1 MKTTIQNIMAVIFIA
16 ASLQTHAQGFMYDQQ
31 SATNPVA
38 VVGNGNADGL
48 DIQED
53 QPLVQS
59 FIPSL
64 SAIGF
69 VQLEFADIGNYNGA
83 NGATVYVNLW
93 TGRANVNLPPATL
106 LGSTAPVYMPNGF
119 ENGFT
124 YSGVTNFYFSTPVA
138 LTSGQTYYLQPV
150 VASGDNP
157 WDIVTIGD
165 TYPNGQVFIKGAG
178 FNTDFWFREGVTVPE
193 PTFLALI
200 GLGSLAILMCR
211 RRTLLRAFAMLAVL
225 FILLAASPIHAQQA
239 LAPVQDSVV
248 QAVADEAELAP
259 ATALPK
265 VGTFW
270 VMTAG
275 YNGNLT
281 ALPYPTL
288 PANLSALPIYSVAGN
303 AFIVDDT
310 GGQLAPSSAR
320 RMNSVQAASTLQ
332 AQVQTVA
339 GLIERIQMAGSDEN
353 NQAYQPNGFT
363 SMIDTNGL
371 WLEASNK
378 VTSLGLRL
386 HNTVG
391 GDNYQLL
398 FKTNL
403 LIFVCRRCR
412 NFPHGL
418 IDNVT
423 QGNFQG
429 TGDPQ
434 QSVEVGNSHFALNVT
449 DGLLRKACADTE
461 RRHRNA
467 ALHSLVLQN
476 FADPRTNCLPI
487 FL

>member
-1 MKTTIQNIMAVIFIA
+1 MKTIILNLLAAMLVA
-16 ASLQTHAQGFMYDQQ
+16 ASLQTHAQGTLVYDQQ
-31 SATNPVA
+31 SATSGVSLYA
-38 VVGNGNADGL
+38 DYVDGL
-48 DIQED
+48 NIQED
-53 QPLVQS
+53 SPLMQS
-59 FIPSL
+59 YIPTL

-69 VQLEFADIGNYNGA
+69 VQLEFWDIPNNGN
-83 NGATVYVNLW
+83 NGATAYVNLW
-93 TGRANVNLPPATL
+93 TGSTRTNTATF
-106 LGSTAPVYMPNGF
+106 LGSTAPVYMLNGF
-119 ENGFT
+119 MNAGLGGG
-124 YSGVTNFYFSTPVA
+124 GVTNFNFSTPIT
-138 LTSGQTYYLQPV
+138 LIQGQTYYLQPV
-150 VASGDNP
+150 VLSGDDP
-157 WDIVTIGD
+157 WDVITIGD
-165 TYPNGQVFIKGAG
+165 TYPNGQLFGKTGG
-178 FNTDFWFREGVTVPE
+178 YFQPSTDLWFREGIISVPE
-193 PTFLALI
+193 PSTLVLV
-200 GLGSLAILMCR
+200 GLVCLAIHFCGR
-211 RRTLLRAFAMLAVL
+211 RSLLRTFTVLAVL
-225 FILLAASPIHAQQA
+225 FLLLAASPIYAQQA

-248 QAVADEAELAP
+248 QAVADEAELTP

-353 NQAYQPNGFT
+353 NQAYQPNGVN

-371 WLEASNK
+371 WLVASNK

-398 FKTNL
+398 STPDLTRGYWDLDWIWVRFGLQFWMEGVKSDLFVEEYNVEAKTKHNL
-403 LIFVCRRCR
+403 RLR
-412 NFPHGL
+412 L
-418 IDNVT
+418 L
-423 QGNFQG
+423 
-429 TGDPQ
+429 
-434 QSVEVGNSHFALNVT
+434 SVSKLVISRKDIARSTPALGVP
-449 DGLLRKACADTE
+449 KAFLA
-461 RRHRNA
+461 RHTSA
-467 ALHSLVLQN
+467 
-476 FADPRTNCLPI
+476 
-487 FL
+487 